1 MPANRLYTL
10 NTGHWTFDFSMA
22 VQMTNL
28 GDPYAGTCPVYLV
41 EHPEGTVLFDT
52 GLSYEMKASPT
63 EYGPDG
69 APHMAEFVD
78 AIEMDESQRVET
90 LLDDV
95 GYAPADVD
103 VVVMSH
109 LHTDHAGNL
118 DAFVDAG
125 CEIVVQ
131 KAELRYA
138 FAPDGVQRWF
148 YLTGD
153 LLPLRRLDADVTPI
167 SGEYDVFGDG
177 SVVAFP
183 TPGHSAGHQSLQVEL
198 EETGT
203 VVLAADAANHRQG
216 YEDELAASFAWS
228 LEASVDSIREVK
240 HRERIH
246 DADVYVHHDP
256 DDIGRLP
263 DPPAALE

>member
-1 MPANRLYTL
+1 MVVDKLYTL

-28 GDPYAGTCPVYLV
+28 GEPYAGTCPVYLL
-41 EHPEGTVLFDT
+41 EHPEGVVLFDT
-52 GLSYEMKASPT
+52 GLSYEMKENPI

-78 AIEMDESQRVET
+78 GIDMDESQRVEQ
-90 LLDDV
+90 LLETV
-95 GYAPADVD
+95 GYAPEDVD
-103 VVVMSH
+103 VVVLSH

-118 DAFVDAG
+118 DTFVDAG

-131 KAELRYA
+131 KQELRYA

-153 LLPLRRLDADVTPI
+153 ILPLRRLDANVTPVR
-167 SGEYDVFGDG
+167 GEYDVFGDG

-183 TPGHSAGHQSLQVEL
+183 TPGHSPGHQSLQLEL
-198 EETGT
+198 ADAGT
-203 VVLAADAANHRQG
+203 VVLAVDAANHRKG
-216 YEDELAASFAWS
+216 YEEELAASFAWS
-228 LEASVDSIREVK
+228 LEDSIDSIRDIK
-240 HRERIH
+240 HRARSR

-256 DDIGRLP
+256 DDIARLP
-263 DPPAALE
+263 DPPNALE